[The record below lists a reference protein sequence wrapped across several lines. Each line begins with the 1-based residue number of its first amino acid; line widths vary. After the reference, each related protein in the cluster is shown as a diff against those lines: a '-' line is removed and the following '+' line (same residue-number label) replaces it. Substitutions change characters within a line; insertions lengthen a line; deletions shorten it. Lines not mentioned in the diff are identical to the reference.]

1 METIAG
7 KIMERSR
14 YHEGDIPTDW
24 EFVGMQDN
32 GAYYIRYYRD
42 AEGNYRHTSQKRKR
56 KEPYGKLA
64 LREDEAGRT
73 FARRIYPKRKTK
85 RKMA

>member
-1 METIAG
+1 MCPAISST
-7 KIMERSR
+7 
-14 YHEGDIPTDW
+14 W

-42 AEGNYRHTSQKRKR
+42 TEGNYRHTSQKRKR
-56 KEPYGKLA
+56 KEPYGKLV

-73 FARRIYPKRKTK
+73 FAQRIYPKR
-85 RKMA
+85 RKKQRMA